1 MVIWSKRVNIL
12 ISQPYSVLGIL
23 FSSNLGALMFH
34 LFRAA
39 PHGGDDSRG
48 YLAGTLM
55 LDLVGQKGPSSK
67 LRLMLLDT
75 LITVAQL
82 LHVSISQQTRDSNV
96 IDELLRKQRQS
107 EPTFQGDVDMEPGD
121 AGVMDD
127 EQKANQPTSP
137 GLKLRSMPDAYFRAE
152 TLGTLGCLT
161 FNNSENPGLRYTHH
175 CKSSVLQLDR
185 EERDRNQSNAPFGS

>member
-1 MVIWSKRVNIL
+1 M

-152 TLGTLGCLT
+152 TLGTLWLLDFQT
-161 FNNSENPGLRYTHH
+161 IRRIQDYVTRINV
-175 CKSSVLQLDR
+175 KSSVLQLDR